1 MVYKKPEKKEEKIKE
16 VFDKKTGKNVFITV
30 KKLLEDEGR
39 YSGVSGKIKNLQNRL
54 REISSDPK
62 FTNEDREEIARQI
75 RKLDSGKIDLDKLK
89 SKVPGGTK
97 KGIGPS
103 GGAPVSKTTG
113 KVFTGH
119 KGTKRSIGPAG
130 APVSKTTGKVFAG
143 ANVKK
148 RFKGGLMVKPKAAK
162 RGY

>member
-62 FTNEDREEIARQI
+62 FTNEDREEIAREI
-75 RKLDSGKIDLDKLK
+75 RRIK
-89 SKVPGGTK
+89 
-97 KGIGPS
+97 
-103 GGAPVSKTTG
+103 G
-113 KVFTGH
+113 KVAGKAKDGVRSPH
-119 KGTKRSIGPAG
+119 KK
-130 APVSKTTGKVFAG
+130 FM
-143 ANVKK
+143 
-148 RFKGGLMVKPKAAK
+148 GGLMVKPKAAK